1 MIVGI
6 AFNYV
11 QVGFLL
17 TMEPIKPELKKL
29 NPLEK
34 AKQMFSMKNIVEFL
48 KNAAKVIIIAV
59 LIYFVTKDSLD
70 PLTRIPYAGE
80 EGVLNS
86 LKPMLSNLAIKITM
100 VYIAIAAAD
109 YFFQKFQHIKQLKM
123 SKDEVKREYKESE
136 GNPEIKGKRKQIH
149 QEMVMSDT
157 MERTRKSSV
166 VVTNPTHLAIAIY
179 YKEADNKMPVVLAK
193 GEDDVARRM
202 VEVAKEEGIPVMQ
215 HIPLARAL
223 YEKVDMDRYVPADLI
238 EPMAEVLRWV
248 KEFHE
253 QQH

>member
-1 MIVGI
+1 
-6 AFNYV
+6 
-11 QVGFLL
+11 
-17 TMEPIKPELKKL
+17 
-29 NPLEK
+29 
-34 AKQMFSMKNIVEFL
+34 
-48 KNAAKVIIIAV
+48 
-59 LIYFVTKDSLD
+59 
-70 PLTRIPYAGE
+70 
-80 EGVLNS
+80 
-86 LKPMLSNLAIKITM
+86 
-100 VYIAIAAAD
+100 
-109 YFFQKFQHIKQLKM
+109 
-123 SKDEVKREYKESE
+123 
-136 GNPEIKGKRKQIH
+136 
-149 QEMVMSDT
+149 MVMNDT

-179 YKEADNKMPVVLAK
+179 YKEEDNKMPVVLAK

-223 YEKVDMDRYVPADLI
+223 YEKVDLDRYVPADLI